1 MSSPPRTPNRPRI
14 AIRFRA
20 MHHHDSRTSAR
31 RRHARTR
38 ALARPHK
45 SSIRSSH
52 VAPAILP
59 RVHAESITNRNT
71 LRLGLGE
78 HGERAVRSVLAPK
91 GASSTTRSR
100 PCLPCDDDPKSA
112 RSARGLS
119 AAGGITISSAS
130 AGAGWRR
137 PSVSADARD
146 VGPMGL
152 GHPPLCAR
160 VCRVNARRNA
170 VRCVARGV

>member
-91 GASSTTRSR
+91 GATVSSVR
-100 PCLPCDDDPKSA
+100 
-112 RSARGLS
+112 
-119 AAGGITISSAS
+119 
-130 AGAGWRR
+130 RR
-137 PSVSADARD
+137 PEIRAFRAR
-146 VGPMGL
+146 
-152 GHPPLCAR
+152 
-160 VCRVNARRNA
+160 A
-170 VRCVARGV
+170 VRGGWNHDIIRVGGRGVAQTERER